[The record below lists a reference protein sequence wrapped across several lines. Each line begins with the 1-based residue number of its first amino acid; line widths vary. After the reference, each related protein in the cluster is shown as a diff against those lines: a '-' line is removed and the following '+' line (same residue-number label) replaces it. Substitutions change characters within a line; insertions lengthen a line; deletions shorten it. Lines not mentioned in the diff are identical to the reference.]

1 MTNSQEEIK
10 RAVASGYWTL
20 YRYNPLLSEEG
31 KNPLILDSK
40 EPDGTYQD
48 FIKSEIRYTTL
59 QKQFPEIAKK
69 LFVENEAEALQ
80 KYQTYKKLA
89 E

>member
-1 MTNSQEEIK
+1 
-10 RAVASGYWTL
+10 L
-20 YRYNPLLSEEG
+20 YRYNPLLAEEG

-59 QKQFPEIAKK
+59 QKQFPEIARK

-80 KYQTYKKLA
+80 KYATYKKLA